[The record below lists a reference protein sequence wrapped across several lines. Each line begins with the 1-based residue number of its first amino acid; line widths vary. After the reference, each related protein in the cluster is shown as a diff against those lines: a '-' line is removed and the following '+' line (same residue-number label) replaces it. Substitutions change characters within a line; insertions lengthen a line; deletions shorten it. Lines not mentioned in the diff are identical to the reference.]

1 MTGPSPEA
9 DFPPSAPP
17 GGAASREGV
26 PPDGPK
32 RDASPANRLRH
43 RLTPRGLNPWYVLL
57 GVWMIFLLGQS
68 WYESTQVAALPYS
81 RFLEYQQAGR
91 VSDLVVGSDQITGRI
106 VEPEE
111 GELER
116 FRTLRVDPEL
126 ADRLAK
132 DGLEFTGAVE
142 NTWLSR
148 ALAWVLPIA
157 FILAI
162 WMFLQRRMGQPGGLG
177 GGLMSVGK
185 SKAKIYAEEDV
196 KVTFD
201 DVAGVDEAKEELK
214 EIIGFLREPERYGRL
229 GARLPKGIL
238 LVGPP
243 GTGKTLLARAVAGE
257 AGVPFFSIS
266 GSEFVEMFVGVGAA
280 RVRDLFEQARGRAPC
295 IIFIDELDAMGR
307 ARGMGPMAGGHDEKE
322 QTLNQLLS
330 ELDGFDPS
338 QGVVL
343 LAATNRPEILDA
355 ALLRAGRFD
364 RQILVDRPDKQARVE
379 ILQLH
384 LRKLHLAADAE
395 PEPIAALT
403 PGFTGAD
410 LANLVNEAAILATR
424 KNATQVS
431 MDDFNLAIERIVA
444 GLEKRNRL
452 LNEHERRVTA
462 YHEIGHALVARAL
475 PGTDPVHKVSII
487 PRGIGALGYTI
498 QRPTE
503 DRFLMSSG
511 ELRDKMTVLLGGRA
525 AESIVF
531 KETSTG
537 ASDDLA
543 KATNIARSMVTRY
556 GMDDNLGM
564 VSLESERSTFLQMPG
579 EYVVSRRDYSEQT
592 AREVDC
598 AVRALVAQAF
608 ERAVGILEAHREALA
623 ESAER
628 LLEKETL
635 RGDELPMLIAVRA
648 PQIPVG
654 EVGK

>member
-1 MTGPSPEA
+1 
-9 DFPPSAPP
+9 
-17 GGAASREGV
+17 
-26 PPDGPK
+26 
-32 RDASPANRLRH
+32 
-43 RLTPRGLNPWYVLL
+43 
-57 GVWMIFLLGQS
+57 
-68 WYESTQVAALPYS
+68 
-81 RFLEYQQAGR
+81 
-91 VSDLVVGSDQITGRI
+91 
-106 VEPEE
+106 
-111 GELER
+111 
-116 FRTLRVDPEL
+116 
-126 ADRLAK
+126 
-132 DGLEFTGAVE
+132 
-142 NTWLSR
+142 
-148 ALAWVLPIA
+148 
-157 FILAI
+157 
-162 WMFLQRRMGQPGGLG
+162 
-177 GGLMSVGK
+177 MSVGK
-185 SKAKIYAEEDV
+185 SKAKIYAEKDV
-196 KVTFD
+196 EVSFE

-214 EIIGFLREPERYGRL
+214 EIIGFLRQPERYGRL

-280 RVRDLFEQARGRAPC
+280 RVRDLFEQARKQAPC

-307 ARGMGPMAGGHDEKE
+307 ARGIGPMAGGHDEKE

-379 ILQLH
+379 ILELH
-384 LRKLHLAADAE
+384 LRKLNLAPDAKA
-395 PEPIAALT
+395 EPIAALS

-410 LANLVNEAAILATR
+410 LANLVNEAAVLATR
-424 KNATQVS
+424 NNATHVS

-444 GLEKRNRL
+444 GLEKKNRL

-462 YHEIGHALVARAL
+462 YHEMGHALVARAL
-475 PGTDPVHKVSII
+475 PGSDPVHKVSII

-503 DRFLMSSG
+503 DRFLMSSR

-531 KETSTG
+531 DETSTG

-564 VSLESERSTFLQMPG
+564 VSLESERSTFLEMPG
-579 EYVVSRRDYSEQT
+579 EYVATRRGFSEQT

-598 AVRALVAQAF
+598 AVRDLITQAF
-608 ERAVGILEAHREALA
+608 ERAVGILKAHRDALA

-628 LLEKETL
+628 LLDKETL
-635 RGDELPMLIAVRA
+635 SGDELPMLIAEPGVLSPA
-648 PQIPVG
+648 GAHPNQ
-654 EVGK
+654 EAVGKPAESRREAGDREAIERAEDEGMSGL

>member
-1 MTGPSPEA
+1 M
-9 DFPPSAPP
+9 
-17 GGAASREGV
+17 
-26 PPDGPK
+26 
-32 RDASPANRLRH
+32 
-43 RLTPRGLNPWYVLL
+43 L
-57 GVWMIFLLGQS
+57 GVWMVFLLGQL
-68 WYESTQVAALPYS
+68 WYQSTQVAPIPYS
-81 RFLEYQQAGR
+81 RFLEYQQQGR
-91 VSDLVVGSDQITGRI
+91 VSDLVVGSDRITGRI

-111 GELER
+111 GQPER

-142 NTWLSR
+142 NTWLTQV
-148 ALAWVLPIA
+148 LAWVVPIA
-157 FILAI
+157 FILVI
-162 WMFLQRRMGQPGGLG
+162 WMFIQRRLGQAGGLG

-196 KVTFD
+196 KVSFE

-307 ARGMGPMAGGHDEKE
+307 ARGIGPMAGGHDEKE

-330 ELDGFDPS
+330 ELDGFDPR

-364 RQILVDRPDKQARVE
+364 RQILVDRPDKQARVK
-379 ILQLH
+379 ILELH
-384 LRKLHLAADAE
+384 LRKLSLAPDAK

-424 KNATQVS
+424 NNATHVT

-444 GLEKRNRL
+444 GLEKKNRL
-452 LNEHERRVTA
+452 LNEHERKVTA

-475 PGTDPVHKVSII
+475 PGSDPVHKVSII

-511 ELRDKMTVLLGGRA
+511 ELKDKMTVLLGGRA
-525 AESIVF
+525 AESIIF
-531 KETSTG
+531 EETSTG
-537 ASDDLA
+537 AADDLA

-579 EYVVSRRDYSEQT
+579 EYLAERRDFSEQT

-598 AVRALVAQAF
+598 AVRDLVAQAF
-608 ERAVGILEAHREALA
+608 ERAVRILEVHRDALA
-623 ESAER
+623 ESASR

-635 RGDELPMLIAVRA
+635 SGDELPMLIAK
-648 PQIPVG
+648 PGPL
-654 EVGK
+654 